1 MNHQIP
7 NILFCS
13 GDVGERLNSQHVI
26 QVATGASHSAV
37 LTQNHKVLTWGK
49 NTEGQLG
56 RGDVEESSRGTPTIV
71 KSLSAFCV
79 LQVACGDNHT
89 VILTQDGQVA
99 TWGSN
104 SFGQL
109 GLGATETLFI
119 DEPRFLDCLKGL
131 PIDQVASGSNHSL
144 ILSKSGAVYGWGR
157 NSFGQLGL
165 NNKTDC
171 FWPNQCRP
179 LRSQKIKYICCG
191 KNHTA
196 CLTMDGGVFTFG
208 AGTCGQLGHGSY
220 NNEYLPKQVIELSKS
235 EVTQIACGRCHTL
248 AFVAKSGRIYTFGL
262 GVSGQL
268 GLSTTENK
276 NTPVF
281 IAGPIV
287 SGSTQTVSMVP
298 DKQSSEIKVKRI
310 YAGGDHSFAIV
321 QEKAVCQPDD
331 YRIKDP
337 TKQILSLSQRS
348 IEKLQSYQKEQIPS
362 EMTHELSTI
371 FSSVSCLNG
380 SFLLLDEEHNN
391 TTSLNHGVNM
401 NAVKTFFHTLENL
414 STADIIQKLSMS
426 IEKRLYPSLAPSPP
440 DVEALRVYLIL
451 PECHLFNQPALYS
464 SIICPF
470 AKSLLSL
477 SKVALDKIKSWWCL
491 NKASHF
497 ERLILIYKNC
507 IKYLLKLPPTT
518 NSSEACK
525 RQTAINLS
533 MEMLKLLNEI
543 NDENQIIPYQMFY
556 IPELKEVINIKED
569 YINLTLRTI
578 HQNLLWGVAIQPGL
592 CFSKYPFLFDV
603 AAKCLLLQTDAALQM
618 QKAFETACKSDAI
631 NYLTSIELMDPTKAY
646 LLLKVNRST
655 IIEDTIRLFKNKS
668 SEDLKKPLQVFILG
682 EEHLYEPVIQK
693 EFFRLILCKM
703 LHPDFGMFELNE
715 KSHLLWF
722 NRSTLKDPDEIK
734 KKTDMFLLIGV
745 LCGLGIYSSTI
756 ITLPFPLALYKKL
769 LKIPVTRDDLKEL
782 DPLMEKRFQS
792 LLDYFD
798 DDVEDKFDLD
808 FQDIIPER
816 DSEMV
821 NHTNKREYVDLYVDY
836 LLNTSV
842 EVQFQAF
849 REGFMSVW
857 GGSVLDLCH
866 PEELQAMVHS
876 SEECDFDELQMKTT
890 YSLGYNQDHP
900 TIKMFWEVFH
910 EMSLENKKKFLVFVT
925 GSDRVPIFGMKNIQ
939 IQFVEKG
946 EEFLPV
952 ALLCHNILQLPTYI
966 KKETLKDKLLM
977 AIQQTEGFGLYDNL

>member
-1 MNHQIP
+1 MYCFVACYVKALFYIIHCCAKLNQQIP
-7 NILFCS
+7 ILTKALPDHVYVPWSAALTFKIVSRPLYDWTMLEREVDNSTPFLNQVITGNGAAS
-13 GDVGERLNSQHVI
+13 GRQCKCERSLNFDRDVGDRLHSQHVI

-89 VILTQDGQVA
+89 VILTQVWSSVWMGKEQ
-99 TWGSN
+99 
-104 SFGQL
+104 
-109 GLGATETLFI
+109 I
-119 DEPRFLDCLKGL
+119 
-131 PIDQVASGSNHSL
+131 ASGPTNVDH
-144 ILSKSGAVYGWGR
+144 YEDGR
-157 NSFGQLGL
+157 
-165 NNKTDC
+165 
-171 FWPNQCRP
+171 
-179 LRSQKIKYICCG
+179 
-191 KNHTA
+191 
-196 CLTMDGGVFTFG
+196 VFTFG

-287 SGSTQTVSMVP
+287 SGSTQTVYMVP
-298 DKQSSEIKVKRI
+298 DKQSSEIK
-310 YAGGDHSFAIV
+310 
-321 QEKAVCQPDD
+321 VCQPDD

-362 EMTHELSTI
+362 EMTH
-371 FSSVSCLNG
+371 
-380 SFLLLDEEHNN
+380 DEEHNN

-401 NAVKTFFHTLENL
+401 NAIKTFFHTLENL
-414 STADIIQKLSMS
+414 STADIIQK
-426 IEKRLYPSLAPSPP
+426 
-440 DVEALRVYLIL
+440 
-451 PECHLFNQPALYS
+451 
-464 SIICPF
+464 
-470 AKSLLSL
+470 
-477 SKVALDKIKSWWCL
+477 
-491 NKASHF
+491 
-497 ERLILIYKNC
+497 
-507 IKYLLKLPPTT
+507 
-518 NSSEACK
+518 ACK

-578 HQNLLWGVAIQPGL
+578 HQNLLWGVAIQ
-592 CFSKYPFLFDV
+592 
-603 AAKCLLLQTDAALQM
+603 
-618 QKAFETACKSDAI
+618 KAFETACKSDAI

-646 LLLKVNRST
+646 LVLKVNRST

-668 SEDLKKPLQVFILG
+668 SEDLKKPLQ
-682 EEHLYEPVIQK
+682 

-722 NRSTLKDPDEIK
+722 NRS
-734 KKTDMFLLIGV
+734 
-745 LCGLGIYSSTI
+745 
-756 ITLPFPLALYKKL
+756 
-769 LKIPVTRDDLKEL
+769 
-782 DPLMEKRFQS
+782 
-792 LLDYFD
+792 
-798 DDVEDKFDLD
+798 
-808 FQDIIPER
+808 DIIPER

-876 SEECDFDELQMKTT
+876 SEECDFDELQM
-890 YSLGYNQDHP
+890 
-900 TIKMFWEVFH
+900 
-910 EMSLENKKKFLVFVT
+910 
-925 GSDRVPIFGMKNIQ
+925 